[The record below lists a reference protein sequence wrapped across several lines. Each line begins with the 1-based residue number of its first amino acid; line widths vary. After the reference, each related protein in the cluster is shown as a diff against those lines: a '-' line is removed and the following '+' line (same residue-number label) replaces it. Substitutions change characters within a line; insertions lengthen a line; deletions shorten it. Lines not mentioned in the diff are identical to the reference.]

1 MTLAAESASLVK
13 ATVEVCSPIV
23 DLRQYT
29 LYPGTRDPFI
39 ELFDREFVET
49 QEAEGIRIIGQFRD
63 QSDPNRFVWMRGYPD
78 MLSREKAL
86 TSFYMHGEAWRRY
99 GEIARSH
106 MIDSSDVL
114 MLRPIRPDT
123 AFTLPSAAERP
134 SLNSGLSPGLVVA
147 AIYSLPRPVDA
158 DFVEFFEESVQTA
171 LIGAGGRVLG
181 VFATEDSPNNFARL
195 PVREGENVFV
205 LFLAFE
211 SLAGYHEYMTALG
224 RHRTWRSEIYPALL
238 KRLQRP
244 PQILRLAPTSRSQ
257 LRP

>member
-1 MTLAAESASLVK
+1 MPLAAESASVAK

-49 QEAEGIRIIGQFRD
+49 QEAVGIRIIGQFRD
-63 QSDPNRFVWMRGYPD
+63 LSDPNRFVWIRGYPD
-78 MLSREKAL
+78 MPSRGKAL

-114 MLRPIRPDT
+114 MLRPIRPET
-123 AFTLPSAAERP
+123 AFALPSAAERP
-134 SLNSGLSPGLVVA
+134 PLNSGLQPGLVVA
-147 AIYSLPRPVDA
+147 TIYSLAKPVDA
-158 DFVEFFEESVQTA
+158 DFVEFFEGSVQPA

-205 LFLAFE
+205 PFLAFD
-211 SLAGYHEYMTALG
+211 SLARYHEHMTALG
-224 RHRTWRSEIYPALL
+224 RHPTWRTEIYPALL
-238 KRLQRP
+238 ERLQRP